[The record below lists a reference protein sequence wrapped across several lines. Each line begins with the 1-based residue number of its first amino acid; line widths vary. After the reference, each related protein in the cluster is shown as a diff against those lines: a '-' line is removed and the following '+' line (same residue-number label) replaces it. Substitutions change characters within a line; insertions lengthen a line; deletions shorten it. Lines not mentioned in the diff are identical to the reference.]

1 MILIGENINV
11 ISNTIGL
18 AMKERNAEPI
28 QKMAKAAAAAG
39 VDYLDMNIGP
49 ARRGGEEL
57 MEWMVKTVHEVVDL
71 PLSLDTTNVA
81 AIEAG
86 LKAHKGRALIN
97 SISLVRMDEELPLVT
112 KYNTDFIGLLWG
124 REGMP
129 RDEDERGMICAELM
143 MAANALGIPNETI
156 WFDPIVTPASNV
168 DTNQVKPCLEF
179 MSTLQDIAPGAK
191 SAVGLSNVSNG
202 TPTHLRPYLNRTYL
216 MMLMKYDLH
225 SAIVDAFDAELI
237 AIARGQRPER
247 VAMIHRMMDGDSPDI
262 KSLDPEEAKY
272 AKTVNVLTGKS
283 LYSHS
288 WLEL

>member
-11 ISNTIGL
+11 ISNTIGP
-18 AMKERNAEPI
+18 AMKERNAAPI
-28 QKMAKAAAAAG
+28 QQMAKAAAAAG

-57 MEWMVKTVHEVVDL
+57 MEWMVKTVQEVVDL

-81 AIEAG
+81 ALEAG
-86 LKAHKGRALIN
+86 LKIHKGRALIN
-97 SISLVRMDEELPLVT
+97 SISLVRMEEEFPLVT
-112 KYNTDFIGLLWG
+112 TYNADFIGLLWG

-129 RDEDERGMICAELM
+129 RDEDERSMICAEMM
-143 MAANALGIPNETI
+143 MAANAIGIPNETI

-202 TPTHLRPYLNRTYL
+202 TPNNLRPYLNRTYL
-216 MMLMKYDLH
+216 IMLMKYGLH
-225 SAIVDAFDAELI
+225 SAIVDSFDAELI

-247 VAMIHRMMDGDSPDI
+247 VAMIHRIMDGETPDI

-272 AKTVNVLTGKS
+272 AKTVNVLTGKT

-288 WLEL
+288 WLEI